1 MNPTSILIV
10 EDEAII
16 AMSIERQLHRSG
28 YQVTGTVSTGRGAL
42 SSVSQHRPD
51 LILVDIHLKGEMD
64 GIEVVTAIRKDI
76 PVAVVYLTALVDD
89 ETIQRA
95 MDTLPDGYLI
105 KPFGEQD
112 LKAVVNLALGNHP
125 SRIRP
130 ALPPVEQ
137 VGAELPVD
145 VQRTFLS
152 HARDPACCIRDDLII
167 SAVNPA
173 FEELAVYSRN
183 EIEGLLTF
191 ERFFAGEDLD
201 QMLRYHL
208 KRRLYPA
215 DVPARYQ
222 VHFVPR
228 KGPERL
234 VMTSVSLV
242 PRTGVSVLSL
252 SDLTGKQLIW

>member
-1 MNPTSILIV
+1 MDPASILIV

-16 AMSIERQLHRSG
+16 ARSIERQLHRFG
-28 YQVTGTVSTGRGAL
+28 YQVTGTVSTGRRAL

-51 LILVDIHLKGEMD
+51 LILVDIYLKGEMD
-64 GIEVVTAIRKDI
+64 GIEVVTALRKDI

-95 MDTLPDGYLI
+95 MDTLPDGYQI

-125 SRIRP
+125 PRIRP
-130 ALPPVEQ
+130 TLPPVEP
-137 VGAELPVD
+137 VGVEIPVD

-152 HARDPACCIRDDLII
+152 HARDPACCIREDLII
-167 SAVNPA
+167 SAVNSA

-183 EIEGLLTF
+183 EIDGLLTF
-191 ERFFAGEDLD
+191 ERFFASEEID

-208 KRRLYPA
+208 KRRHYPA
-215 DVPARYQ
+215 NVPARYQ

-228 KGPERL
+228 MGSERL
-234 VMTSVSLV
+234 VMTSVSLI
-242 PRTGVSVLSL
+242 PRTGISILSL
-252 SDLTGKQLIW
+252 SDLTGK